1 MRTEMKKQQMAENP
15 STDIATR
22 LRADLND
29 AVRQRDQI
37 RMDTIRMALDG
48 FTHEE
53 VARNRAA
60 LTDQDRV
67 AILDKQVKQ
76 RLEAADIFKQ
86 AGRAELAANE
96 ARQAEILQSY
106 MPARMSEEDVRQ
118 VVNVLIA
125 EHGKDFRTVMPLAS
139 KATKGRADGKRV
151 SEIVRE
157 MTA

>member
-1 MRTEMKKQQMAENP
+1 MKKQQMAENP

>member
-1 MRTEMKKQQMAENP
+1 M
-15 STDIATR
+15 TDTDSANSAIVTR
-22 LRADLND
+22 MRADLND
-29 AVRQRDQI
+29 AVRQRDQV

-53 VARNRAA
+53 VARNRAV

-76 RLEAADIFKQ
+76 RMESAEIFKN
-86 AGRAELAANE
+86 AGRAELAASE
-96 ARQAEILQSY
+96 TRQAEILRSY
-106 MPARMSEEDVRQ
+106 MPARLSEDEIRDMVSA
-118 VVNVLIA
+118 LIA

-157 MTA
+157 LTA

>member
-1 MRTEMKKQQMAENP
+1 MAE
-15 STDIATR
+15 STTPDIATR
-22 LRADLND
+22 LRTDLND

-96 ARQAEILQSY
+96 TRQAEILQSY
-106 MPARMSEEDVRQ
+106 MPARMSEDDIREVI
-118 VVNVLIA
+118 NTIIA

>member
-1 MRTEMKKQQMAENP
+1 MAENTTP
-15 STDIATR
+15 DIATR
-22 LRADLND
+22 LRTDLND

-48 FTHEE
+48 FTQEE

-96 ARQAEILQSY
+96 TRQAEILQSY
-106 MPARMSEEDVRQ
+106 MPARMSEDDIREVI
-118 VVNVLIA
+118 NTIIA

>member
-1 MRTEMKKQQMAENP
+1 MAENTTP
-15 STDIATR
+15 NIATR

-48 FTHEE
+48 FTQEE

-106 MPARMSEEDVRQ
+106 MPARMSEDDIREAI
-118 VVNVLIA
+118 NAIIA